1 MNMSDNIDK
10 LPVDDSLPDYKELV
24 IVKEI
29 FEKNREGVKQIVSS
43 VKDSIFVFIL
53 FCIFSLP
60 FVDTFIRKYIEN
72 QNTSFIIKVTLFTLI
87 YFFVTNYYLI
97 KK

>member
-1 MNMSDNIDK
+1 MSDNIDK

>member
-1 MNMSDNIDK
+1 MNTSDIIDK
-10 LPVDDSLPDYKELV
+10 LPVEDSLPDYKELA

-29 FEKNREGVKQIVSS
+29 FEKNKEGVKQIVSS
-43 VKDSIFVFIL
+43 VKDSLFVFVL

-60 FVDTFIRKYIEN
+60 FIDTFIKKYTEN
-72 QNTSFIIKVTLFTLI
+72 QNASFIIKASLFTLI